1 MDWKVSCLGEGGVE
15 GDQSTTG
22 VVNIVVVLEGDWPHS
37 THSVTHRL
45 DPTHSVTHRL
55 DCTHSVSSQSTGRPS
70 LERRVLAKNLEARKV
85 S

>member
-1 MDWKVSCLGEGGVE
+1 MDWQVSFLGEGGVE

-45 DPTHSVTHRL
+45 D
-55 DCTHSVSSQSTGRPS
+55 CTHCVSSQSTGRPS
-70 LERRVLAKNLEARKV
+70 LDRRVLAKNLEARKV